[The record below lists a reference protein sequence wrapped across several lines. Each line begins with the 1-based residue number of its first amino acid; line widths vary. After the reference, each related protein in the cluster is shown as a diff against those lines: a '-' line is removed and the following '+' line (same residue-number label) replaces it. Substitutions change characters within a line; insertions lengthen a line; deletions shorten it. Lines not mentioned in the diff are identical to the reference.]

1 MPCFLINFDL
11 FCSRSLT
18 LCFLAARNRQT
29 SWNQVSCSVQVS
41 LSSQSWLWNHLTYMT
56 ISVRVHI
63 RVSNDVCNRV
73 KFFSP
78 SNPSIYS
85 ATSYCVWDLLPLPKT
100 WLSFSFWSDCGC
112 WKHCLRWLRW
122 VRNGVANVMVK
133 MLVWGINHDYGQK
146 LCEKWSYCNFIIRFW
161 VEMFELFQIA

>member
-1 MPCFLINFDL
+1 MF
-11 FCSRSLT
+11 
-18 LCFLAARNRQT
+18 
-29 SWNQVSCSVQVS
+29 SCSEESADVLNSGFLFRTSES
-41 LSSQSWLWNHLTYMT
+41 LFPKLIWNHLTYMT

-100 WLSFSFWSDCGC
+100 WLSFSF
-112 WKHCLRWLRW
+112 
-122 VRNGVANVMVK
+122 
-133 MLVWGINHDYGQK
+133 
-146 LCEKWSYCNFIIRFW
+146 
-161 VEMFELFQIA
+161 